1 MAFSFGG
8 NKKRRIPLTIEEQAL
23 AKVLYDAIRRA
34 TDKISVQ
41 ELAKIIQRLDA
52 DTLSRLLNNITIAED
67 SASIQKTLL
76 DSVNVGGPQAIS
88 QISKIA
94 PALAFP
100 GFTPKPVKILNAG
113 EMANMDFS
121 NIPAWARP
129 IRPNVKLSMSFN
141 KTNPNSLK
149 FASNRAGQLIT
160 SIDELT
166 RISVNRI
173 ITEAFT
179 NQIDVLTTASRIK
192 NIIGLHPQYADAVVK
207 FEKTE
212 LARLVKAGF
221 KEGEAKI
228 RARARAT
235 QYSDKLKKARA
246 TTIART
252 EIQIAQ
258 NEGRYEGWKQ
268 ASEAG
273 YVDPESQKQWIIARD
288 ERTCPI
294 CLELDGEIVPWNGIF
309 SNGMERPVA
318 HPNCRCTMI
327 ILPPDRG
334 TR

>member
-8 NKKRRIPLTIEEQAL
+8 NKNRRIPLTTEEQAL
-23 AKVLYDAIRRA
+23 AQVLYDAIRRA
-34 TDKISVQ
+34 TNKISVE
-41 ELAKIIQRLDA
+41 ELAKIIEGIDA
-52 DTLSRLLNNITIAED
+52 DTLARLLNNITIVGD
-67 SASIQKTLL
+67 SASIQKALL
-76 DSVNVGGPQAIS
+76 DSVDIGGKQAIS

-100 GFTPKPVKILNAG
+100 GFTPKPVEILNVG

-129 IRPNVKLSMSFN
+129 VRPNVKLSMSFD

-179 NQIDVLTTASRIK
+179 DQIDVFTTASRIK
-192 NIIGLHPQYADAVVK
+192 NIVGLHPQYANAVVK
-207 FEKTE
+207 FEKAE
-212 LARLVKAGF
+212 IARLIKAGV
-221 KEGEAKI
+221 KEGQAKV
-228 RARARAT
+228 RARSSAT
-235 QYSDKLKKARA
+235 GYADRLRQSRA

-273 YVDPESQKQWIIARD
+273 YVDPEAQKQWIIARD
-288 ERTCPI
+288 ELTCPI
-294 CLELDGEIVPWNGIF
+294 CLELDGETVPWNGIF

-318 HPNCRCTMI
+318 HPNCRCTMLL
-327 ILPPDRG
+327 LPPDRG